1 MYEGKPV
8 KEKVDTVDNLASLV
22 KEPKVDSND
31 AVPKNE
37 NKSSDDIAD
46 SFTEN
51 EVPNPKVGAR
61 ANTEYWEG

>member
-1 MYEGKPV
+1 M
-8 KEKVDTVDNLASLV
+8 
-22 KEPKVDSND
+22 DSND
-31 AVPKNE
+31 AVLKNE

-51 EVPNPKVGAR
+51 EVPNPKVDAR

>member
-1 MYEGKPV
+1 M
-8 KEKVDTVDNLASLV
+8 
-22 KEPKVDSND
+22 DSND

-51 EVPNPKVGAR
+51 EGPNPKVEAR
-61 ANTEYWEG
+61 ANTENWEG